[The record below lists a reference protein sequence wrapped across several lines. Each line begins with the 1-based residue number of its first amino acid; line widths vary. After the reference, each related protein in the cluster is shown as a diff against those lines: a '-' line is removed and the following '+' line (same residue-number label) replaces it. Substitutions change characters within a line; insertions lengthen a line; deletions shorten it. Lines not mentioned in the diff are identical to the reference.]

1 VTIKVLYDE
10 LEASRLSWQDLN
22 DMLVS
27 AGYTFSKERPV
38 LDHQSMD
45 VFRRRVD
52 LVFEVFFSLR
62 PQEENDVTSLV
73 IGSKL
78 VELRGQLQNFK
89 RHVDATISQLKPHWR
104 DGLSI
109 QDGNDNFLWRLMD
122 GTTTVTSVDA
132 SQNFQQMHP
141 ALNYLVGAIGVFLPL
156 CKANRVADL
165 LDRVSALGDANRDAK
180 LLRKQAQDQA
190 AVVST
195 TASKVDGQAKEVAE
209 ILAQAQTVVASLRE
223 VQSKATADASNVA
236 TLVEQIKTI
245 GANSEKLEASIGAYN
260 SKFEAF
266 QKELDSRNAEFIEFQ
281 ADTKDAKAAN
291 EKREAEIDRL
301 TKLADSMIKGS
312 TTAGLANSMEDT
324 RKRYEERMNDA
335 RAGFRWSI
343 FFLVVSAVPLAAH
356 LLPGLFGELF
366 PKVTAN
372 AHESWYG
379 VLGKVLLMV
388 PATWLTG
395 FYTKTFADFFHLE
408 REYAHKAALAMSV
421 DGFKRQAPKYEEEI
435 TAEVFLEI
443 RNNPAKGS
451 SVEPAS
457 HPLYDVLSKVV
468 GKVLDRN
475 KEQS

>member
-1 VTIKVLYDE
+1 
-10 LEASRLSWQDLN
+10 
-22 DMLVS
+22 ML
-27 AGYTFSKERPV
+27 
-38 LDHQSMD
+38 DQQSME

-52 LVFEVFFSLR
+52 LVFEVLFSLR
-62 PQEENDVTSLV
+62 PQSESDVAHFV

-78 VELRGQLQNFK
+78 VELRDQLLKFQ
-89 RHVDATISQLKPHWR
+89 RHLDGTLSQLNSQWR
-104 DGLSI
+104 EGVTI
-109 QDGNDNFLWRLMD
+109 QDGNDNFLWQLMD
-122 GTTTVTSVDA
+122 GSTNIASVDVTP
-132 SQNFQQMHP
+132 NFQQMHP
-141 ALNYLVGAIGVFLPL
+141 ALNYMVGAIGVFLPL
-156 CKANRVADL
+156 CKTKGVADL
-165 LDRVSALGDANRDAK
+165 SDRVSAFNEANREAK
-180 LLRKQAQDQA
+180 LLRKQIQDQGA
-190 AVVST
+190 AVST
-195 TASKVDGQAKEVAE
+195 TATNVAGYEKEVAE
-209 ILAQAQTVVASLRE
+209 IHVQALTIVTSLRE
-223 VQSKATADASNVA
+223 VQAKASADASNVA

-245 GANSEKLEASIGAYN
+245 GSNSEQLEPLIGSYV

-266 QKELDSRNAEFIEFQ
+266 QKELDNRNEEFIQFQ
-281 ADTKDAKAAN
+281 ADSKAAKEAN
-291 EKREAEIDRL
+291 ENREAEIDRL

-312 TTAGLANSMEDT
+312 TTAGLAKSMEDT
-324 RKRYEERMNDA
+324 RMRYEDRMNAA
-335 RAGFRWSI
+335 RSGFRWSI
-343 FFLVVSAVPLAAH
+343 VFLVVSAVPLAAH
-356 LLPGLFGELF
+356 LLPGLIGEFF
-366 PKVTAN
+366 PKVTAT

-468 GKVLDRN
+468 GKVLDRK
-475 KEQS
+475 KE

>member
-1 VTIKVLYDE
+1 MTINALYDE
-10 LEASRLSWQDLN
+10 LEASRLAWHDLN

-27 AGYTFSKERPV
+27 AGYAFSKERPA

-89 RHVDATISQLKPHWR
+89 RHVDATINQLKPHWR
-104 DGLSI
+104 EGLSI

-132 SQNFQQMHP
+132 SQNFLQMHP

-156 CKANRVADL
+156 CKANGVADL
-165 LDRVSALGDANRDAK
+165 LDRVSAFGDANREAK

-190 AVVST
+190 AAVST

-223 VQSKATADASNVA
+223 VQTIATADASNVA

-266 QKELDSRNAEFIEFQ
+266 QKELDSRNTEFMQFQ

-312 TTAGLANSMEDT
+312 TTAGLANSMEVT
-324 RKRYEERMNDA
+324 RKRYEDRMNTA
-335 RAGFRWSI
+335 RSGFRWSI
-343 FFLVVSAVPLAAH
+343 LFLVVSALPLAAH
-356 LLPGLFGELF
+356 LLPGLFGDVF
-366 PKVTAN
+366 PKVTAT

-395 FYTKTFADFFHLE
+395 FYTKSFADFFHLE

-468 GKVLDRN
+468 GKVLDRK
-475 KEQS
+475 KE